1 MRAIAAVVLGG
12 LFSIPAFAQ
21 GAADRVLT
29 SALLPQYPSTPRAA
43 HITGD
48 VRVSFRVDRA
58 GNIKDVEVLSGPL
71 MLRKATEEYVRSWK
85 FEPSNSADEAGKLET
100 QFRYRITLGCAETD
114 IDKDTTIVT
123 VRTIHNVEIATTAI
137 CTDDLEPPK
146 PAVKT
151 KKGTEQ

>member
-1 MRAIAAVVLGG
+1 MRAILVVVLGG
-12 LFSIPAFAQ
+12 LFSVPAFAQ
-21 GAADRVLT
+21 SPADRVLI
-29 SALLPQYPSTPRAA
+29 SALLPQYPKAPRAA
-43 HITGD
+43 RITGD
-48 VRVSFRVDRA
+48 VRVSFRVDRV
-58 GNIKDVEVLSGPL
+58 GNIKDVEVLSGPVA
-71 MLRKATEEYVRSWK
+71 LRKATEEYVRSWK
-85 FEPSNSADEAGKLET
+85 FEPSNSADEAEKLET